1 MADRPVDTFNIVS
14 FVSGG
19 LSAILSAVM
28 DNPIAQWVIFGL
40 SIALIILNIISSA
53 ISAYKKAK
61 SDGRVT
67 LDEVQQIIED
77 SADKL
82 QAGLDDLKRKDKD
95 NND

>member
-1 MADRPVDTFNIVS
+1 MAGKSVDCFNIVS

-19 LSAILSAVM
+19 LSALLSTVM

-40 SIALIILNIISSA
+40 SLALIILNIISSA

-61 SDGRVT
+61 SDGKVT

-82 QAGLDDLKRKDKD
+82 QDGLDGLKGKDED
-95 NND
+95 END